1 MANAAVR
8 ELECKFKNVT
18 YGPQEEHI
26 LTCELHNVKYSVG
39 RPFKFKPF
47 NNETT
52 EAYKNQFVKKIRVKF
67 VESSVQVFPGILFE
81 KFKKLEILEMN
92 GLEMRS
98 ILQQSLNGADSLRI
112 LQVYGNKISLLG
124 GFIFVGAPKLEAL
137 DLSANQISNINYE
150 TFVGLDS
157 LKELSLSNNR
167 ISILDEQTFHP
178 LTNLEWI
185 WLDRNELKIIAV
197 NLLVNSQKIQGMYL
211 NNNKISA
218 LSTILFDQLEDLK
231 FLFLSHNNCT
241 SHNFV
246 NTKIAKNANVKKELS
261 KCFKEFRTIVPE
273 EEEKFRLRNVLR
285 DAEKAN
291 AQCEADKVALL
302 ERLEASKKQLQG
314 KNGK

>member
-1 MANAAVR
+1 MVNAAVR
-8 ELECKFKNVT
+8 ELECKVKHNVT
-18 YGPQEEHI
+18 YGPQEERI
-26 LTCELHNVKYSVG
+26 STCELHNVKYNVG
-39 RPFKFKPF
+39 RPFKFSS
-47 NNETT
+47 NISVL
-52 EAYKNQFVKKIRVKF
+52 AYHKLRVKF
-67 VESSVQVFPGILFE
+67 VQSSVQVFPGILFDE
-81 KFKKLEILEMN
+81 FRKLEILEMN
-92 GLEMRS
+92 EVGMRS
-98 ILQQSLNGADSLRI
+98 ILQQSFNGADSLRI
-112 LQVYGNKISLLG
+112 LQAYGNKISLLG
-124 GFIFVGAPKLEAL
+124 GFIFVGASKLQAL
-137 DLSANQISNINYE
+137 DLSSNQISNINYE

-157 LKELSLSNNR
+157 LKELSLSSNR

-178 LTNLEWI
+178 LSNLEWL

-197 NLLVNSQKIQGMYL
+197 NLLVNCQKIQGMYL
-211 NNNKISA
+211 NHNKISA
-218 LSTILFDQLEDLK
+218 LSTILFDQMDELK
-231 FLFLSHNNCT
+231 FLFLSNNNCT

-291 AQCEADKVALL
+291 AQCESDKAALL